1 MGLVDITI
9 VGHLG
14 NASYIGAIAIGSML
28 FNMIYWIFSFLRM
41 GTGGMTSQAFGRH
54 DLPEVTRLLM
64 RSIIVGLFLA
74 LLLMLLQTPLRLVSF
89 YFIDATREVEDMA
102 SLYFRICIWGAPAT
116 LGLYSFNGWF
126 IGMQN
131 SRFPM
136 FIAIA
141 QNLINITASVTF
153 VFLFGMKVEGVAL
166 GTLTAQYAGLF
177 MAIFLW
183 MRYYGNLHKYLRR
196 EHLFERHAM
205 LQFFQVNRD
214 IFLRT
219 LCLISVTVFFT
230 STSASY
236 GDITLAVNTLLMQ
249 LFTLFSYIMDG
260 FAYAGE
266 ALTGKH
272 IGARNSRE
280 LQSTIFRLFYWG
292 IALSL
297 LFTLLYGMGGTDFL
311 SLLTNDKSVID
322 ASKQYFFWVLAI
334 PLVSFSAFLFDGI
347 CIGATKTNIML
358 YSMSVATICF
368 FFTYFGLQDL
378 LQNHALWLAFII
390 YLGIRGITQAL
401 FLRKHKLIPIFAYK
415 HF

>member
-28 FNMIYWIFSFLRM
+28 FNRIYWIFSFLRM